1 MAGQS
6 RRWRRDELFGAQAH
20 VSGSAAQPLRNSRIP
35 ASEWHTRGDRPQAG
49 KQPGH
54 FMPPSLLASQFDT
67 LEPLEPDEGG
77 VTIDV
82 GQDIDSIVENYVRT
96 TELEP

>member
-1 MAGQS
+1 
-6 RRWRRDELFGAQAH
+6 
-20 VSGSAAQPLRNSRIP
+20 
-35 ASEWHTRGDRPQAG
+35 
-49 KQPGH
+49 
-54 FMPPSLLASQFDT
+54 MPPSLLASQLHT

-96 TELEP
+96 TKLET